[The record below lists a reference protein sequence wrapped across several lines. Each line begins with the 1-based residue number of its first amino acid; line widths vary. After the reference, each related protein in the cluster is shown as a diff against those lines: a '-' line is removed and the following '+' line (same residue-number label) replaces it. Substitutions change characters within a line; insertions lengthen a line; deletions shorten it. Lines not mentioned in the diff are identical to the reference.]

1 MFVNISNIDIFRRIL
16 LSTIGTVLYFDVDH
30 KSLHYDLGLGILL
43 ISVPL
48 AYTSLQKKKTFL
60 SDNLEIA

>member
-30 KSLHYDLGLGILL
+30 KSLHYDLGLGILP

-48 AYTSLQKKKTFL
+48 TYTSLQKKTFL
-60 SDNLEIA
+60 SDDLEIA

>member
-1 MFVNISNIDIFRRIL
+1 MFVNISNIDIFHRIL
-16 LSTIGTVLYFDVDH
+16 LSGTVLYFDVDH
-30 KSLHYDLGLGILL
+30 KSLHYDLGLGILP

-48 AYTSLQKKKTFL
+48 TYTSLQNKTFL